1 MKNNKLRCISM
12 IILVCII
19 ASCAVL
25 SVCAAEYRKG
35 NNSISDAYSK
45 SIFYERFKAIPLTGD
60 GPTDAVAIALSQIGY
75 QEGNSNG
82 QFGGDIAGNK
92 NYTEY
97 NYNFGSFDGYGDYGD
112 NEDAGVSYHW
122 CASFVSFCLYQSG
135 CHDLSKLTDWCR
147 NHYGD
152 SKYVWKELSCQNWV
166 NQLKNFDMFK
176 PSTAFGG
183 SYAPTTGD
191 LIFFTYDSKSSSHV
205 GIVVYS
211 DTHYVYTVEGNTS
224 SGTGLES
231 NGGGVYFKRYEFS
244 NSAIMGYGKL
254 PYKRDPNVELIDY
267 SGKNATAGLYISI
280 DEKSVFKN
288 ADDTEAT
295 YILPRYSVFR
305 VDEVCGGG
313 LLFGSFNIDGT
324 EVEGYVINNNNRV
337 VQITASKQ
345 VESPD
350 VPTPPTDGSTEET
363 TDQTTE
369 VTTEQTTEEV
379 TDATGG
385 GTTEEPTD
393 EKKTDNTEDITTEQP
408 AEITTDNT
416 GESTEENTATGENP
430 EQTGDAQTN
439 NDSNGTT
446 EDKTTDDKAN
456 STTERKGCRS
466 GIVSISA
473 FFICMTSAVYY
484 LIRKK
489 KYDRA

>member
-1 MKNNKLRCISM
+1 MKNNKFRCISM
-12 IILVCII
+12 IILACII

-35 NNSISDAYSK
+35 NNSISDAYAK

-97 NYNFGSFDGYGDYGD
+97 NYNFGSFGYGYGD

-135 CHDLSKLTDWCR
+135 CHDLSRLKDWCR
-147 NHYGD
+147 DHYGD

-191 LIFFTYDSKSSSHV
+191 LIFFTYDSKKSSHV

-345 VESPD
+345 DESPD
-350 VPTPPTDGSTEET
+350 VPIPPTDGSTEET

-385 GTTEEPTD
+385 TTEEPTD
-393 EKKTDNTEDITTEQP
+393 EKRTDNTEDITTEQP
-408 AEITTDNT
+408 TEITTDNT
-416 GESTEENTATGENP
+416 GESTEENTATGENT

-439 NDSNGTT
+439 DDSDGTT

-489 KYDRA
+489 KYDRT